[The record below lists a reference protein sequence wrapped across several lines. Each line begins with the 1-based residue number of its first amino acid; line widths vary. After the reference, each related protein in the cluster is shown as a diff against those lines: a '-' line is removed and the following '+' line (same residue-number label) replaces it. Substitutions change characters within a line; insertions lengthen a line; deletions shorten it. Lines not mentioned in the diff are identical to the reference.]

1 VVHEGPRGAAA
12 RAGLADSFD
21 DKEGYYT
28 FTVRSLTVFMCGST
42 CACFKVTDSDQAA
55 TVLMNAIMLLT

>member
-1 VVHEGPRGAAA
+1 MLRLRRAAATEESTVVHEGPRGAAA

-28 FTVRSLTVFMCGST
+28 FTVRARHTKSRITTAPAM
-42 CACFKVTDSDQAA
+42 SD
-55 TVLMNAIMLLT
+55 TGLP

>member
-1 VVHEGPRGAAA
+1 MVHEGPRGAAA

-28 FTVRSLTVFMCGST
+28 FTVRP
-42 CACFKVTDSDQAA
+42 VT
-55 TVLMNAIMLLT
+55 